1 MRGVWV
7 GWGSNGCSIPGEFS
21 KKKGQWARVTH
32 RCCGLWWRS
41 DKLWSPSQAAV
52 PRTQRTCRQS
62 GEEDSFDPGN

>member
-1 MRGVWV
+1 MYV
-7 GWGSNGCSIPGEFS
+7 GWGWGVSNRCSVPSEFS
-21 KKKGQWARVTH
+21 EKKGQWARVTH
-32 RCCGLWWRS
+32 RCCGLWWRR

>member
-1 MRGVWV
+1 MCV
-7 GWGSNGCSIPGEFS
+7 GWGWGESNECSVPSEFS
-21 KKKGQWARVTH
+21 EKKGPWARVTY
-32 RCCGLWWRS
+32 RCCGLWWRR